1 MFSAHHADDSKGWV
15 KNKRSEEYPISFSE
29 GPCIATSG
37 LVITTKSRDK
47 VDLGRR
53 YQENLF
59 FDIPAQHKI
68 LVLEFFFSG
77 LFASDV

>member
-1 MFSAHHADDSKGWV
+1 MGE
-15 KNKRSEEYPISFSE
+15 NKQSEEYPISFSE

-37 LVITTKSRDK
+37 LVITTKLRDK
-47 VDLGRR
+47 ANIGRR
-53 YQENLF
+53 YQENLV

-77 LFASDV
+77 LFSSDV